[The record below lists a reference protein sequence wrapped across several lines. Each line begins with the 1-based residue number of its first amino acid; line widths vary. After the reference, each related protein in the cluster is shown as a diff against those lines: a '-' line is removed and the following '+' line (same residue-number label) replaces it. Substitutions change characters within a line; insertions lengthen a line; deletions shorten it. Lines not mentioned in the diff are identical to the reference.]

1 MLKRRTLIQGSL
13 AAALVLGFA
22 GFSEAAKWWRDWR
35 RDNTG
40 WRPMTWPFPRDGWA
54 DGRAWRGEDGME
66 VARNRIP

>member
-40 WRPMTWPFPRDGWA
+40 WQPMT
-54 DGRAWRGEDGME
+54 
-66 VARNRIP
+66 